1 MLRAQHRGRS
11 VQNDYKEFVGNA
23 MLGQKAMVL
32 ELFNLV
38 LGWGPNTDQFWSGKR
53 SCADTYRSSLGC
65 QI

>member
-1 MLRAQHRGRS
+1 
-11 VQNDYKEFVGNA
+11 VGNA

-53 SCADTYRSSLGC
+53 
-65 QI
+65 